1 MSPLDPVDATPL
13 EGRVRT
19 LEGAFSFARGVAL
32 VVGALLTSSMGAIGA
47 GALATRD
54 SALAQ
59 GARISTLESAVAS
72 SAASQARR
80 EEADRTFRDQFIEMR
95 TDLRAMRQEVESLSL
110 LLQRQG
116 EDRVPGAPPRRG
128 R

>member
-19 LEGAFSFARGVAL
+19 LEGAFNFARGAAL
-32 VVGALLTSSMGAIGA
+32 VVCAILTSSMGAIGA